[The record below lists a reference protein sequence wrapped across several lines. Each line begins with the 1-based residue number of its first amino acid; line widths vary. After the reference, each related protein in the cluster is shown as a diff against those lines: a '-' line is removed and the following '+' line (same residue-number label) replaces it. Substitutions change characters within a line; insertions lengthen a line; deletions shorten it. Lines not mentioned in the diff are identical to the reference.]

1 MGNGVFI
8 YEYIINMYNL
18 EIKGKQKQ
26 NVNSKTNR
34 INTTERIFWSPVK
47 MDVLIEAHASIP
59 LRMLNASRSLHQ
71 LMFAFINR
79 QIKCDEGLL
88 CGSTIVCRKIV
99 QV

>member
-34 INTTERIFWSPVK
+34 INTTELIFWSPVK
-47 MDVLIEAHASIP
+47 MDVLIEAHASIL

-71 LMFAFINR
+71 LMFAFIN
-79 QIKCDEGLL
+79 KKKK
-88 CGSTIVCRKIV
+88 TNKM
-99 QV
+99 